1 MCFSKTILNYK
12 NVSLSD
18 SKFLPQKDENLFH
31 ISEAFNAGGR
41 LLVGPGAG
49 INFSCDR
56 KTERDDDDDG
66 NDGNDDGDDND
77 GNDDHHHTVKLPPR
91 SK

>member
-1 MCFSKTILNYK
+1 M
-12 NVSLSD
+12 SD

-31 ISEAFNAGGR
+31 ISEAFNVGGR

-56 KTERDDDDDG
+56 KTERDDDG
-66 NDGNDDGDDND
+66 NDGNDDGDD
-77 GNDDHHHTVKLPPR
+77 GNDDHHQAVQLPPR
-91 SK
+91 TK